1 MPPLTKWEH
10 ERVLHI
16 ILVIALRGGGSIIV
30 DMPEQ
35 NIYSVKIGGQA
46 GQGVKFAGLLLAKVA
61 TRSGYYIYTYTEYPS
76 LIRGGH
82 NVMQICIGPQEVT
95 APCKKVDLL
104 IALNQE
110 TIDKHLDELSPGS
123 GIIFDSGEEIDI
135 SKISSEINLLPVPL
149 VKLAQDSGGEELLS
163 NSVALGVTLAL
174 LGGDLV
180 ILQDLIGETFAGK
193 AEIVQANQKAAELGF
208 NFVTQ
213 NYADKIGQTLKK
225 MENITPTMVVNGN
238 EAMALGAIAGGL
250 QFASIYPMTPITN
263 LLHLLASYQEKH
275 GFIYRQPEDEI
286 SAINM
291 TIGAS
296 FAGARSLTATSG
308 GGFCLMTEGLSLAG
322 ITETPLVVVL
332 GMRAGPAT
340 GLPTWSEQGDLQ
352 FALHVGHG
360 DFPRIVLS
368 AGDAR
373 EAFDLTAQALNL
385 ADKYQTPVILLVD
398 KNICENDQ
406 SFPGFDIS
414 ALKIERGKLITE
426 KVADFQRYKLEEDG
440 ISPRAVPGSGTFFIA
455 NSEEHDLLGYSSE
468 EIESRNIQMKKRMS
482 KLKTC
487 AEVDMP
493 SPDLFGPQTAD
504 ITLVSWGSNK
514 GAILQALKHF
524 PNVNFLHLS
533 WLNPFPKEAV
543 RNILSQANYIIDIE
557 SNFTGQLAK
566 LIREKTGV
574 EIIDKMLKFDGRPIL
589 PEEIVAKIKSVL

>member
-1 MPPLTKWEH
+1 MFGEK
-10 ERVLHI
+10 I
-16 ILVIALRGGGSIIV
+16 FSI
-30 DMPEQ
+30 
-35 NIYSVKIGGQA
+35 KIGGAA
-46 GQGVKFAGLLLAKVA
+46 GQGVKSAGLLLAKTA

-82 NVMQICIGPQEVT
+82 NVMQICLSPQEVT
-95 APCKKVDLL
+95 APVQKVDLL

-110 TIDKHLDELSPGS
+110 TVDKHLEELLPGA
-123 GIIFDSGEEIDI
+123 GIIFDSGAELDI
-135 SKISSEINLLPVPL
+135 SKVSSEINLLPVPL
-149 VKLAQDSGGEELLS
+149 SKIAQDSGGEELLS
-163 NSVALGVTLAL
+163 NTVALGASLAL

-180 ILQDLIGETFAGK
+180 VLQNLIGENFAGK
-193 AEIVQANQKAAELGF
+193 AEMVQANQKAAELGF

-225 MENITPTMVVNGN
+225 LENISPAMVVNGN

-263 LLHLLASYQEKH
+263 LLHILASYQQEY
-275 GFIYRQPEDEI
+275 GFTYKQPEDEI
-286 SAINM
+286 AAINM
-291 TIGAS
+291 AIGAS
-296 FAGARSLTATSG
+296 FAGVRSLTATSG
-308 GGFCLMTEGLSLAG
+308 GGFCLMAEGLSLAG
-322 ITETPLVVVL
+322 ITETPLVAIL

-373 EAFDLTAQALNL
+373 EVFDLTAQALNL

-406 SFPGFDIS
+406 SFPSFDVS

-426 KVADFQRYKLEEDG
+426 KVTDYQRYKLEEDG
-440 ISPRAVPGSGTFFIA
+440 ISPRTIPGSGNFFIA
-455 NSEEHDLLGYSSE
+455 NSEEHNLLGYSSE

-493 SPDLFGPQTAD
+493 SPDLFGPQVAD

-514 GAILQALKHF
+514 GVILQALKNF
-524 PNVNFLHLS
+524 PNVNFLYLS
-533 WLNPFPKEAV
+533 WLNPFPEEAV

-557 SNFTGQLAK
+557 CTYSGQMAN
-566 LIREKTGV
+566 LIREKVGI
-574 EIIDKMLKFDGRPIL
+574 EIMDKMLKFDGRPFY
-589 PEEIVAKIKSVL
+589 PEEIVEKIKSVL